1 MIANRLPLAAAKL
14 RMRITIAIIW
24 RQLAGGAA
32 AAIVLSAPAARAD
45 RRTMIR
51 AYEYATQPQGNL
63 EFELWNDVLAPK
75 AGGFDRAAIEHRIE
89 LEYGITDHW
98 DLALYHVFAQ
108 QRGGEAFHFD
118 SWRAETRY
126 RLAEKG
132 EWPVDLMLYF
142 ELERPADFTAP
153 FETEEKIILE
163 RDFGRFGL
171 VANLVAEQ
179 SFLHAGDHHQW
190 EIDLGARYEVAAA
203 LRVALEGWTI
213 QGTGARPRGWFVGPS
228 VSVAT
233 SKFWIQLGAGVG
245 LGLGDTDSSAEV
257 RSVLGFN
264 L

>member
-1 MIANRLPLAAAKL
+1 MKTGNSAAASL
-14 RMRITIAIIW
+14 IMRIKIDIIIW
-24 RQLAGGAA
+24 QAAGGVA
-32 AAIVLSAPAARAD
+32 AAILLCAPAARAD
-45 RRTMIR
+45 RRSMIR

-75 AGGFDRAAIEHRIE
+75 AGGFDKASVEHRIE
-89 LEYGITDHW
+89 LEYGLTDHW
-98 DLALYHVFAQ
+98 DMALYHVFAQ
-108 QRGGEAFHFD
+108 DPGEALHFD
-118 SWRAETRY
+118 GWRLETRY

-132 EWPVDLMLYF
+132 EWPLDLLLYF
-142 ELERPADFTAP
+142 EVERPADFTAP
-153 FETEEKIILE
+153 YETEEKVIIE
-163 RDFGRFGL
+163 RDFGRVGL

-190 EIDLGARYEVAAA
+190 EIDAGARYEIAPA

-213 QGTGARPRGWFVGPS
+213 QGVGARPRGWFLGPS

-233 SKFWIQLGAGVG
+233 SKIWIQVGAGIG
-245 LGLGDTDSSAEV
+245 LGIGDTDSSAEI

>member
-1 MIANRLPLAAAKL
+1 MHQL
-14 RMRITIAIIW
+14 RMRIRILLKYGAAIKD
-24 RQLAGGAA
+24 GAA
-32 AAIVLSAPAARAD
+32 ALAFLLGLTSAASPARAD
-45 RRTMIR
+45 QRSFIR
-51 AYEYATQPQGNL
+51 AYEYATQPAGNL

-75 AGGFDRAAIEHRIE
+75 AGGFDRAAVEHRIE

-98 DLALYHVFAQ
+98 DLAVYHVFRQ
-108 QRGGEAFHFD
+108 GGGEAFHFD

-190 EIDLGARYEVAAA
+190 EIDLGARYEVAPA